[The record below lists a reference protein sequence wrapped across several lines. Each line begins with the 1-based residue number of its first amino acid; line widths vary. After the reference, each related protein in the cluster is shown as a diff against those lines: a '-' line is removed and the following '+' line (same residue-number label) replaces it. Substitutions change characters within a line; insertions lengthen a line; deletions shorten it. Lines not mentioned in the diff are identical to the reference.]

1 MPLIFVI
8 ENEHVVGQKRN
19 KTGTPLNVFANF
31 VPLVIIDSRSGG
43 MTEIYT
49 EENSCFVW
57 KATSGLRRLS
67 LKASFKTRQHV
78 TFPRIFE
85 IKRIPACHCMELYGK
100 INSIA
105 FIPLQIEF
113 VM

>member
-1 MPLIFVI
+1 MFRV
-8 ENEHVVGQKRN
+8 ESHVQ
-19 KTGTPLNVFANF
+19 FA
-31 VPLVIIDSRSGG
+31 
-43 MTEIYT
+43 
-49 EENSCFVW
+49 
-57 KATSGLRRLS
+57 KAES

-100 INSIA
+100 INRIA

>member
-43 MTEIYT
+43 MTEI
-49 EENSCFVW
+49 
-57 KATSGLRRLS
+57 
-67 LKASFKTRQHV
+67 
-78 TFPRIFE
+78 
-85 IKRIPACHCMELYGK
+85 
-100 INSIA
+100 
-105 FIPLQIEF
+105 
-113 VM
+113 